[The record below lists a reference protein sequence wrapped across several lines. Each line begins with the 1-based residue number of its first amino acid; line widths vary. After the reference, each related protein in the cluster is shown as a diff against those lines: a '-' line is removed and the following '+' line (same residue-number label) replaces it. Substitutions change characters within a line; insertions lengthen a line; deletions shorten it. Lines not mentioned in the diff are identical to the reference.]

1 MHQAYKVRFD
11 NRSNCEVLV
20 LTLKQPITLLL
31 FGQDLRL
38 TRGLPR
44 PSVVK
49 PASQCRSRGDVGLS
63 PGSGRSPGG
72 ENGNPL
78 QYSCLE
84 NPMDRAACQA
94 TVHGVTGSRTRL
106 SDWVRTQVTDLRYW
120 LRVPCTYSQNIYSV
134 PTSFS
139 ALCQELRTQRWGGQ
153 KRGLFSGKKKKISFS
168 ATIVK
173 WFKSYQRTLKPMS
186 ERLLKN

>member
-84 NPMDRAACQA
+84 NPMDRAACRA

-120 LRVPCTYSQNIYSV
+120 LRVPCTYPQNIYSV

-153 KRGLFSGKKKKISFS
+153 KRGLFSGKKIKISFS